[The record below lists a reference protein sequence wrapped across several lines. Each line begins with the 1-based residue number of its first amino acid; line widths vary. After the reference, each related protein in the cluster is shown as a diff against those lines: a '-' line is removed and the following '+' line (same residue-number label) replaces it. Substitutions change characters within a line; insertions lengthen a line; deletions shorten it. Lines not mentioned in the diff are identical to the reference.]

1 MTVFNVLETRG
12 TGALLR
18 FVAAVVL
25 FAVLQLMRIPLG
37 LLLQVI
43 TGVMSRVDGYAV
55 TQVSRSP
62 RGPINHFAYT
72 PTGREAK
79 P

>member
-18 FVAAVVL
+18 FVGAVVL
-25 FAVLQLMRIPLG
+25 FAVLQLMRVPLG

-43 TGVMSRVDGYAV
+43 TGVMDRADGYAV
-55 TQVSRSP
+55 RQVSRPP
-62 RGPINHFAYT
+62 RGPINHFAYR
-72 PTGREAK
+72 PTGQEVRS
-79 P
+79 